1 MQWRG
6 VFVRRK
12 DDVDEEIASHIEM
25 AIRDRVE
32 RGESAEQAR
41 AAAMLEFGNIPLIR
55 DVDAAM
61 APGLWLDRLA
71 GDARYAIR
79 QLISAPAYAITAIL
93 TLALAIGA
101 NSAVFTLVHAI
112 LLRQLPFDHPSHV
125 FSVENGISAGLGY
138 HMDAQ
143 SFAAAF
149 NTAAQ

>member
-1 MQWRG
+1 MSWRG
-6 VFVRRK
+6 VFSRRK

-25 AIRDRVE
+25 SIRDRVD
-32 RGESAEQAR
+32 RGESPKQAR
-41 AAAMLEFGNIPLIR
+41 ASAMREFGNVPLIR

-79 QLISAPAYAITAIL
+79 QLTSAPGYAITAIL

-112 LLRQLPFDHPSHV
+112 LLRELPFDQPSRV

-138 HMDAQ
+138 HMG
-143 SFAAAF
+143 
-149 NTAAQ
+149 